1 MSALLSRRDE
11 RCLSDL
17 TMDRFLLGETAD
29 SNEGRALERHLAW
42 CSQCLARMQSLRTLY
57 GHSEMPEVTDEPPLE
72 ATTEVT
78 TLATVDA
85 CGVLEVVL
93 LRDGLLIGTEVFTSG
108 AWLVGSSPRAQL
120 QLQAAGVVAEHARL
134 SFRDGE
140 VSVERLGGPVMVN
153 GYHVQKSAL
162 RSVDELIV
170 GPFVVRTRVIR
181 ERWSEPARVPGVIEL
196 KTRRIR
202 GLTPAAAQTT
212 LVAAPPQEEAKQT
225 AVRVEL
231 FWGDTLQASELLKGD
246 ATARDF
252 PAFTPG
258 REPSLTTTAEGLR
271 LSLPGARLEV
281 KREGQWQAVG
291 DEVTLTPGLLVRAV
305 EGALRLEV
313 RLDASPD
320 AVPAKTWAS
329 QLEGVFVP
337 LVSFFLLALIVFGV
351 AASSVEEDD
360 SFAVRTTPK
369 LSVHLVPPPVKKDPV
384 PLSRATEPT
393 TTETPQAQPKPS
405 RPRPSAPAP
414 KAMPPHLKGLAGLD
428 KALELTNRAM
438 KKLEQSNTGVGSKRP
453 GVLGAGLDS
462 LPRGGAP
469 NGGLTLGMDGVT
481 GIGVKGLKGRG
492 EMRAGRTGKGKVGGL
507 LAAPVDHT
515 KVSAPVGTIDRDA
528 VAAVINSHLAEV
540 SRCYESALL
549 SHPDLSGKLKF
560 EWVITPSGT
569 VGAVKL
575 KEGSMPGT
583 SVASCVSS
591 SIKQWKFPQP
601 RGGSV
606 TVSYP
611 FFFRASGF

>member
-42 CSQCLARMQSLRTLY
+42 CSQCLARMQSLRSLY
-57 GHSEMPEVTDEPPLE
+57 GHAEMPEVTDEPPLE

-78 TLATVDA
+78 TLASVDA

-108 AWLVGSSPRAQL
+108 AWLVGSAPRAQL
-120 QLQAAGVVAEHARL
+120 HLQATGVAAEHARL
-134 SFRDGE
+134 SFRDGD

-181 ERWSEPARVPGVIEL
+181 ERWAEPAPSPGVIEL

-202 GLTPAAAQTT
+202 ALPSPAQPT
-212 LVAAPPQEEAKQT
+212 VVSAPLLEERQT

-231 FWGDTLQASELLKGD
+231 FWGDTLQAAELLKGD
-246 ATARDF
+246 ATASYF
-252 PAFTPG
+252 PPFTPG
-258 REPSLTTTAEGLR
+258 REPSLRNTPEGMR
-271 LSLPGARLEV
+271 LSLPGAQLEAQRV
-281 KREGQWQAVG
+281 GRWQAVG
-291 DEVTLTPGLLVRAV
+291 DEVTLTPGLRVRAV

-320 AVPAKTWAS
+320 VVPAQKWAS
-329 QLEGVFVP
+329 RLEGGFVP
-337 LVSFFLLALIVFGV
+337 LASFFLLALVVFGV
-351 AASSVEEDD
+351 AASTVEEDD
-360 SFAVRTTPK
+360 AFAARTTPK
-369 LSVHLVPPPVKKDPV
+369 LSVHLVPPSPKQV
-384 PLSRATEPT
+384 PAPLTRKTEVTSDAPRAE
-393 TTETPQAQPKPS
+393 PKPS
-405 RPRPSAPAP
+405 HPRPSAPP
-414 KAMPPHLKGLAGLD
+414 TKAMPPHLKGLAGLD

-438 KKLEQSNTGVGSKRP
+438 KKLEQSTTGVGTKRP

-469 NGGLTLGMDGVT
+469 NGGLALGVDGVT
-481 GIGVKGLKGRG
+481 GIGVKGLQGRG

-507 LAAPVDHT
+507 LAAPIDRT

-549 SHPDLSGKLKF
+549 LHPDLSGKLKF
-560 EWVITPSGT
+560 EWVISPSGT
-569 VGAVKL
+569 VSAVKL

-606 TVSYP
+606 PVSYP
-611 FFFRASGF
+611 FLFRASGF